1 MTTLII
7 LTILTTL
14 TIVAVKVFN
23 RAEINPTTTEPT
35 PEPTNW
41 DAIFAKMEQDNQDL
55 LAQQELAEI
64 VRSLTEEIVSALE
77 VRRYDGVEC
86 IEFLANIVRE
96 FLYSDD
102 FEVLARKNLLDVV
115 GHNIEGTWLH
125 TMPEEYLPNFSS
137 YQREVCVSS
146 VENGVTFGE
155 SRPVLVLKGV
165 CRYLFSANANSLLTP
180 DQNGRLDRHYWAH
193 PMSMCSHDEGWLWVP
208 TSEVVEILVP
218 TEDMKTR
225 VMGLGY
231 EVTVIPSEGSR
242 QEFIWNR
249 YEVPVTQRGVTP
261 SNI

>member
-1 MTTLII
+1 MTTLIV

-23 RAEINPTTTEPT
+23 RAEINPTTEPT

-55 LAQQELAEI
+55 LAQQELTEI

-86 IEFLANIVRE
+86 LEELKAVLQE
-96 FLYSDD
+96 VLYSSE
-102 FEVLARKNLLDVV
+102 FEEHCKKAETGVCGKD
-115 GHNIEGTWLH
+115 IEGTWLH
-125 TMPEEYLPNFSS
+125 TIPEQYLPNFSS

-180 DQNGRLDRHYWAH
+180 DQNGRLDRHSWAH

-208 TSEVVEILVP
+208 TSEVIEILVP